1 MKLTVSKYPVKK
13 SQGYDFR
20 PRGFIFLLAAIL
32 TAGFV
37 AVSNGQSDRRY
48 RQYVRQLFVNRL
60 SQSIENVF
68 FGDNEKLINQK

>member
-1 MKLTVSKYPVKK
+1 MISALGVLFSC
-13 SQGYDFR
+13 
-20 PRGFIFLLAAIL
+20 LLPIL

-68 FGDNEKLINQK
+68 FGDNEKLINQQ

>member
-1 MKLTVSKYPVKK
+1 MISALGVLFSCLP
-13 SQGYDFR
+13 
-20 PRGFIFLLAAIL
+20 IL

-68 FGDNEKLINQK
+68 FGDNEKLINQQ